1 MDKIFQKALPI
12 LEKIEAAG
20 FKAYFVG
27 GSVRD
32 HLLGK
37 EINDVDIASSA
48 TPPEIKSIFG
58 KTVDIGIE
66 HGTVLVV
73 QAGVGYEITTFRTE
87 SGYSDFRR
95 PDTVQ
100 FIRTLEEDLKRRD
113 FTMNAIAMDKNG
125 VLIDPF
131 NGKQD
136 IYEKRIVTV
145 GKPDE
150 RFQEDALRMM
160 RALRFVS
167 QLSFDLDL
175 QTFES
180 LKKNGFRL
188 ENIATERTYAEFEK
202 LLKGKSKQKAF
213 ELLTESGLYRFLPG
227 FEGLRKDL
235 AAFQT
240 LEIERLNDPVELWTV
255 LMKVSLIEN
264 IEGFLRR
271 WKMPVKQIKEI
282 GRLRYH
288 IDNNTDFTVD
298 KNALFSAG
306 LDEAAKAARV
316 MAVLQNDDVQ
326 RRAKRVEDAFKRLPI
341 QSMKEL
347 EVNGNDLVTWFGKR
361 PGPWVK
367 EELQFIVEA
376 VLQGKVFN
384 RKEIIKEWLTRCN
397 RM

>member
-1 MDKIFQKALPI
+1 MDKIFLKAVPI

-20 FKAYFVG
+20 FEAYFVG

-48 TPPEIKSIFG
+48 TPNEIKSIFE

-73 QAGVGYEITTFRTE
+73 QTGVGYEITTFRME

-100 FIRTLEEDLKRRD
+100 FIRSLEEDLKRRD

-125 VLIDPF
+125 SLIDPF

-145 GKPDE
+145 GNPDE

-175 QTFES
+175 QTFDS
-180 LKKNGFRL
+180 LKKNGYRL
-188 ENIATERTYAEFEK
+188 KNIATERTYAEFEK
-202 LLKGKSKQKAF
+202 LLKGKNKQKAF
-213 ELLTESGLYRFLPG
+213 ELLTESGLYKYLPG
-227 FEGLRKDL
+227 FDKLGEAL
-235 AAFQT
+235 AVFKAME
-240 LEIERLNDPVELWTV
+240 LEILDDPVELWAM
-255 LMKVSLIEN
+255 LMKVCHIEN
-264 IEGFLRR
+264 IEAFLRR
-271 WKMPVKQIKEI
+271 WKMPVKQIREI
-282 GRLRYH
+282 GRLRFH
-288 IDNNTDFTVD
+288 IDNNTDFTED
-298 KNALFSAG
+298 KKALFNAG
-306 LDEAAKAARV
+306 LDEADKASRI
-316 MAVLQNDDVQ
+316 MAVLQNDDVLG
-326 RRAKRVEDAFKRLPI
+326 RAKRVKDAFNRLPI
-341 QSMKEL
+341 RSMKEL
-347 EVNGNDLVTWFGKR
+347 EVNGNDLVTWFDKR

-367 EELQFIVEA
+367 KELQFIVEA
-376 VLQGKVFN
+376 VIKGEVLN
-384 RKEIIKEWLTRCN
+384 RKEKIKEWLTRCN